1 MMCNQSLRMINNRK
15 VLCSKKFA
23 SQESLWIAS
32 YKPYQFRSS
41 IWLLRHT
48 QLHCTPSSCSR
59 YDCAFYNA
67 LQTSIHPP
75 FNNSG
80 KISVNGKYC
89 RYFLSK
95 YIMHVQLTEFY
106 HMMLRKSIWQRKTHL
121 MWRRPIDSISL
132 CNI

>member
-15 VLCSKKFA
+15 VLVR
-23 SQESLWIAS
+23 QEICESRKSLDSII
-32 YKPYQFRSS
+32 YTYQFCTS
-41 IWLLRHT
+41 IWLLRQT
-48 QLHCTPSSCSR
+48 QLHCTHSSCSR